1 MVDEISDEAMLE
13 HPKVPL
19 SQSQAY
25 LKLIASHQGSGAK
38 ENSTTTGG
46 LLVLLSEK
54 EVRYLEYSNIL
65 DLRLTAKQ
73 FIDKT
78 KELEKSI
85 MELNLK
91 KEIQLEHVRKRDR
104 SYDRGISR

>member
-1 MVDEISDEAMLE
+1 MLE